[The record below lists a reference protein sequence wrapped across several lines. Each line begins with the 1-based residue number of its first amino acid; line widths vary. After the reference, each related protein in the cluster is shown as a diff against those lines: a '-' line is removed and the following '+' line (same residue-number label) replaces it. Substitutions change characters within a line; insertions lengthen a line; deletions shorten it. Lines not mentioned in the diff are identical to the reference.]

1 MTRRLTGDEKLI
13 RAIARAIKR
22 ASCANTAIVESLMST
37 AAGIATDKHT
47 HDCREFRQLAHNM
60 YHGAEDVLLEQ
71 REVVIEGVGGF
82 QN

>member
-37 AAGIATDKHT
+37 AAGIATDRRT
-47 HDCREFRQLAHNM
+47 HDCREFRRLAHDM
-60 YHGAEDVLLEQ
+60 YHSAEDVIEQ
-71 REVVIEGVGGF
+71 REVVIEGAGGF